1 MTSDNP
7 SALAETITG
16 IERSYEFM
24 LAYAA
29 QGRDFE
35 DSSGSGPAIRQY
47 LTRLRE
53 GLATIASLVEGHAS
67 EPGKG
72 PVFASY
78 VDVIRIDAEKAR
90 AAVDVVL
97 SLPSIG
103 SQLVDNLNASI
114 HLRAVLT
121 DVFLVD
127 EALKSARR
135 VKSKTD

>member
-1 MTSDNP
+1 MTSDAPN
-7 SALAETITG
+7 ALAETITA

-78 VDVIRIDAEKAR
+78 VDVIRIDADLVTDLDGAR
-90 AAVDVVL
+90 ASDSENGRERDLSHRPNPRNILTL
-97 SLPSIG
+97 SLS
-103 SQLVDNLNASI
+103 L
-114 HLRAVLT
+114 
-121 DVFLVD
+121 FYY
-127 EALKSARR
+127 
-135 VKSKTD
+135 